1 MSMKW
6 KTPKDPDEV
15 LDYVV
20 DYSSRME
27 PGDRIAS
34 IMEVSVVEGT
44 VHIDSYGF
52 TDNRLTVWL
61 SGGSEGESCPILFRI
76 TTEGGRLLDQTVVVK
91 IKSK

>member
-1 MSMKW
+1 MSIKW

-20 DYSSRME
+20 DYSNRMV
-27 PGDRIAS
+27 PGDRIAAVL
-34 IMEVSVVEGT
+34 EVSVVEGS
-44 VHIDSYGF
+44 VHIDSYSF

-61 SGGSEGESCPILFRI
+61 SAGEEGETCPILFRV
-76 TTEGGRLLDQTVVVK
+76 TTEGGRLLDQTVNVR

>member
-20 DYSSRME
+20 DYSSRMI
-27 PGDRIAS
+27 PGDTIAA
-34 IMEVSVVEGT
+34 ILEVSVVEGS
-44 VHIDSYGF
+44 VQIDSHSF

-61 SGGSEGESCPILFRI
+61 SGGTEGESCPILFRV
-76 TTEGGRLLDQTVVVK
+76 TTQGGRLLDQTVTLK